1 MLRFGLLATATRT
14 IRKPVETLNNWL
26 FRIELRT
33 ANRYMVAKGLWQS
46 DGDHVDS
53 DTKPSEDA
61 KTFTIMKAIK
71 KGRRYSRTKG
81 GWYFEGEDDHG

>member
-1 MLRFGLLATATRT
+1 VPKFGLLAAVIRT

-26 FRIELRT
+26 FRLELKA

-46 DGDHVDS
+46 DGDRVVS
-53 DTKPSEDA
+53 GTKPSEDA
-61 KTFTIMKAIK
+61 KTFTILKAIK

-81 GWYFEGEDDHG
+81 GWYFEGEDDR